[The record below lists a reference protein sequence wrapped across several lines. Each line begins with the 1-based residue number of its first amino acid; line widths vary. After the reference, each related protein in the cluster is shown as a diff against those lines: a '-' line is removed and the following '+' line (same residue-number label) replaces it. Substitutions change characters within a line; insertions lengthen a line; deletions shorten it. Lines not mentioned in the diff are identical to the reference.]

1 MGNGT
6 KEKVK
11 DIIKEMNIPELKI
24 KSFARIKIGE

>member
-1 MGNGT
+1 MEP
-6 KEKVK
+6 KKKVK